1 MPDRHDPFD
10 ALRRPIVPLAPR
22 PAFAAALRRRLQEEL
37 GMTTTDDASPDGT
50 RSADTGNLVM
60 VHLRVGDADRAMAF
74 FGSLLGW
81 EGERV
86 DFDNHVSHYTINTA
100 TTVRLL
106 DDPAAPAV
114 VPNYGVADVA
124 GTIEAIGAA
133 GGVVTEA
140 APDPD
145 GGGWARGTDDQ
156 GMPLLVFRPGRSRAS
171 VSPTRVPTGEV
182 GLVFLRADAARA
194 ERFYGTV
201 LGWHLT
207 RDDPAS
213 QYFDAV
219 PKVGIFDEAA
229 ASGTRSSRTPRS
241 TCRWTPW
248 PPPSPGWR
256 SWAATPA
263 PAPRTWAPTSAHA
276 APTTRAP
283 SSASSPRPSKDL
295 RRRADRH
302 GGGMLLPD
310 AGTDPRA
317 TAG

>member
-37 GMTTTDDASPDGT
+37 CMTTTDDASPDGT
-50 RSADTGNLVM
+50 RNADTGNLVM

-124 GTIEAIGAA
+124 GTIRAVGAA

-156 GMPLLVFRPGRSRAS
+156 GMPWLVFRPGRSRAS

-194 ERFYGTV
+194 ERFYATV

-213 QYFDAV
+213 QYFEAV

-229 ASGTRSSRTPRS
+229 AFGHPVEPDATLYVSVDALAPALARVEELGGHAGPSAQDMGPYFSARCTDDQGTEFGLIAPALE
-241 TCRWTPW
+241 
-248 PPPSPGWR
+248 G
-256 SWAATPA
+256 PA
-263 PAPRTWAPTSAHA
+263 PA
-276 APTTRAP
+276 
-283 SSASSPRPSKDL
+283 
-295 RRRADRH
+295 
-302 GGGMLLPD
+302 G
-310 AGTDPRA
+310 
-317 TAG
+317 